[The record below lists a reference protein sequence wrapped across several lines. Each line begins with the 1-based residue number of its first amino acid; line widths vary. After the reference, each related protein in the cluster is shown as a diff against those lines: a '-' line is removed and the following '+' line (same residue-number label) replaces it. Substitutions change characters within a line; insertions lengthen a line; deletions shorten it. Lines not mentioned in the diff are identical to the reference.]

1 MDWID
6 KAREAVEGLGRE
18 VSKQADALSL
28 NSQIGRLQEDAERN
42 YAEAGRRAKQLVR
55 QRQLL
60 DDEIKV
66 ILERTDEIEAEIME
80 LRKQLHGLE
89 QDAGEVA
96 AEQGERKCPQ
106 CGQNVQQDATFCPNC
121 GARTT

>member
-1 MDWID
+1 MDWLH
-6 KAREAVEGLGRE
+6 KAREAVEGIGRE

-28 NSQIGRLQEDAERN
+28 NSQIGRLQEEAERN

-55 QRQLL
+55 ERQLF

-66 ILERTDEIEAEIME
+66 ILKRTEEIEAQIME

-96 AEQGERKCPQ
+96 AQQADRQCPQ
-106 CGQNVQQDATFCPNC
+106 CRHDLQEDAMFCPNC
-121 GARTT
+121 GAKTT